1 MAEHKSSGT
10 ATFALPRFGQSFE
23 ADVLRKQQ
31 SSENRAPRKKLGIEE
46 FGGTIFMRSEYVD
59 ASTSELGGNRGGNV
73 NVEVKRGH
81 ATGSSSLVP
90 PSGDEAQA
98 ECRRRA
104 LTRGLELDQL
114 RVEFGVDF
122 RAMVVVVTKRSM
134 NFRERKVIVLAQ
146 DFLGRP
152 TETEVVRND
161 LRNANAREPLEP
173 GGFSIRGGDMGVV
186 ECTHEYRLAR
196 HCKPYFFRHH
206 PVAAHFGMR
215 THSHGRGVRTE
226 GCPRSALHGGE
237 ARIWAKIGTYAD
249 ERTDPSNPSK
259 ETPCNAS
266 LNVE

>member
-1 MAEHKSSGT
+1 MPENQSREI
-10 ATFALPRFGQSFE
+10 ATFALPCFRQCLES
-23 ADVLRKQQ
+23 DVLRKQQ

-59 ASTSELGGNRGGNV
+59 VSTPELGGNRGGNV

-81 ATGSSSLVP
+81 ATGSCSLVP

-152 TETEVVRND
+152 TGTEVVRND
-161 LRNANAREPLEP
+161 LRDANAREPLEP
-173 GGFSIRGGDMGVV
+173 GGLSIRGGDMWVV
-186 ECTHEYRLAR
+186 ECAHEARLAR
-196 HCKPYFFRHH
+196 HRERYLRGHH
-206 PVAAHFGMR
+206 QVAAYFER
-215 THSHGRGVRTE
+215 V
-226 GCPRSALHGGE
+226 SATNAAE
-237 ARIWAKIGTYAD
+237 SGT
-249 ERTDPSNPSK
+249 
-259 ETPCNAS
+259 CQ
-266 LNVE
+266 